1 MLPED
6 FQPHHINTCERD
18 DVVVFDFV
26 SSELSDDANIEIL
39 GHELFA
45 LVDQYGVLKVV
56 ADMGGV
62 QFITSSVLGKI
73 ITLHRKLSRGDG
85 KLVLCNL
92 EEGVTETLQTS
103 RLLKYFNTAK
113 DVDQAVAEVNAG

>member
-6 FQPHHINTCERD
+6 FQPHHIQAGERD
-18 DVVVFDFV
+18 DVVIFEFV
-26 SSELSDDANIEIL
+26 SSQLTDDENIEIL

-56 ADMGGV
+56 ANMAGV
-62 QFITSSVLGKI
+62 SYITSSVLGKI
-73 ITLHRKLSRGDG
+73 ITLHRKLSRSDG

-92 EEGVTETLQTS
+92 EEGVVETLQTS
-103 RLLKYFNTAK
+103 RLLSYFNTANEL
-113 DVDQAVAEVNAG
+113 DAAVAAVNAN